1 MGMIV
6 LMFLG
11 WDDDRNKQTGKRGYV
26 TEKVMTNTCTCMFDA
41 YVHVLVSSCILICT
55 MP

>member
-1 MGMIV
+1 MSMIM

-26 TEKVMTNTCTCMFDA
+26 TEKVMYMYMYYIMLMFK
-41 YVHVLVSSCILICT
+41 VI
-55 MP
+55 P